1 MTQLEETLGRVPIED
16 IWQALGLPGE
26 PKKSMKSPFRDESQ
40 ASFSVWN
47 DRWKDHGTNE
57 GGDKLDLIAKALNI
71 DLSDA
76 SKWLLER
83 FGGQPMQ
90 PFVRK
95 EKAVSRP
102 VGKPSIP
109 PLQFGDYRD
118 VEALQRARKLP
129 MNVSICCL
137 RKRGLL
143 GFVTY
148 EGQRCWAWTD
158 SSKRS
163 CQIRTVDG
171 TPLSGAKSKNVPGND
186 SAWPVGIA
194 NAEARPI
201 VLLCEGPADCIAV
214 SLAAWVQGRW
224 DEVAPVAMLGASQSI
239 SPDALSLFEGR
250 KVRIFQDNDPPG
262 IQAARRWAKQIR
274 PFAKSIDI
282 WTSDAQGE
290 DLSDWLVRVWGQ
302 TDDPESPLPEAIVPE
317 PNSEPRNEDSGA
329 AQNSTSNHFTD
340 ANN

>member
-1 MTQLEETLGRVPIED
+1 
-16 IWQALGLPGE
+16 
-26 PKKSMKSPFRDESQ
+26 MKSPFRDEAE

-57 GGDKLDLIAKALNI
+57 QGDKLDLVCKALNI
-71 DLSDA
+71 DIAAA
-76 SKWLLER
+76 SRWLLER

-90 PFVRK
+90 PLNRK
-95 EKAVSRP
+95 GKAVSRP

-163 CQIRTVDG
+163 CQLRTIDG

-186 SAWPVGIA
+186 SSWPLGIA

-201 VLLCEGPADCIAV
+201 CLVCEGPADCLAV

-224 DEVAPVAMLGASQSI
+224 DDVAPVAMLGASQSI
-239 SPDALSLFEGR
+239 GNAAVPLFAG
-250 KVRIFQDNDPPG
+250 KTVRIFQDNDPPG
-262 IQAARRWAKQIR
+262 REAARRWAKQLR
-274 PFAKSIDI
+274 PYARSIDV
-282 WTSDAQGE
+282 WTSDKEGE
-290 DLSDWLVRVWGQ
+290 DFTDWLVRTWGQ
-302 TDDPESPLPEAIVPE
+302 TDDPENPLPEQIVPSI
-317 PNSEPRNEDSGA
+317 NSEPRNEDSGA
-329 AQNSTSNHFTD
+329 ATDTTSNF
-340 ANN
+340 

>member
-1 MTQLEETLGRVPIED
+1 MTPLEELLARVPIED

-47 DRWKDHGTNE
+47 ERWKDHGTHE
-57 GGDKLDLIAKALNI
+57 QGDKLDLVCKALNL

-76 SKWLLER
+76 SKWFLER

-90 PFVRK
+90 PIDRK
-95 EKAVSRP
+95 EKTVSKP
-102 VGKPSIP
+102 VGKPTIP
-109 PLQFGDYRD
+109 ALQFGDFRD

-143 GFVTY
+143 GFLTY

-163 CQIRTVDG
+163 CQLRTIDG
-171 TPLSGAKSKNVPGND
+171 TPLSGAKSKNVPGSD
-186 SAWPVGIA
+186 ASWPVGIA

-201 VLLCEGPADCIAV
+201 VLVCEGPADCLAV

-224 DEVAPVAMLGASQSI
+224 DEVAPVAMLGASQGFGN
-239 SPDALSLFEGR
+239 DTLSLFKG
-250 KVRIFQDNDPPG
+250 KTVRIFRDNDPPG
-262 IQAARRWAKQIR
+262 REAARRWAKQLR
-274 PFAKSIDI
+274 PFARSIDV
-282 WTSDAQGE
+282 WTSDKEGE
-290 DLSDWLVRVWGQ
+290 DFTDWLVRTWGQ
-302 TDDPESPLPEAIVPE
+302 DDDPENPLPEQIVPSM
-317 PNSEPRNEDSGA
+317 NSEPQNQTSGA
-329 AQNSTSNHFTD
+329 AQNSTSNL
-340 ANN
+340 